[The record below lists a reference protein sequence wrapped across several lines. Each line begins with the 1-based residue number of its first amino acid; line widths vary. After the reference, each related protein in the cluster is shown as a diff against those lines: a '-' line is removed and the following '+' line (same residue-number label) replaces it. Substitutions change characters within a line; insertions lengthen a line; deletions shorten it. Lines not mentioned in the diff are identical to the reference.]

1 MRAVVKVA
9 YFDSTGLHRPGEIV
23 DVKSPSRLVEVI
35 NEVTSSKKEKPKV
48 EIEVKTVEVETAI
61 IDEPIETEVKTTKSK
76 SRRKQKG

>member
-1 MRAVVKVA
+1 MKAVVKVA

-35 NEVTSSKKEKPKV
+35 KVTSTKKEEPKV

-76 SRRKQKG
+76 SRRKKKG

>member
-35 NEVTSSKKEKPKV
+35 KVTSSKKEKPKV

-76 SRRKQKG
+76 SRRKKKG

>member
-1 MRAVVKVA
+1 MKAVVKVA

-35 NEVTSSKKEKPKV
+35 KVTSSKKEEPKV

-76 SRRKQKG
+76 SRRKKKG

>member
-35 NEVTSSKKEKPKV
+35 KVTSSKKEEPKV

-76 SRRKQKG
+76 SRRKKKG